1 MTNIMQL
8 PDGIAEVIVYTNA
21 LSSNQMAAVQGYLAK
36 KYRLEHEIS
45 PWMILAIV
53 VGLLIIAGVINLLYW
68 QRKYYRR
75 VDERLEE
82 YRKLVKSCPKEQVAL
97 VFQEIT
103 EFMETSAMNRRH
115 DRCAHCLLAYL
126 QGRCDE
132 GKPAGQ
138 HCVLL

>member
-45 PWMILAIV
+45 PWMIIAIV
-53 VGLLIIAGVINLLYW
+53 VGILIVVCAINMLYY
-68 QRKYYRR
+68 QRKYYKR

-82 YRKLVKSCPKEQVAL
+82 YRKLVKSCPKEQVAI

-103 EFMETSAMNRRH
+103 EYMEMTAMNRRH
-115 DRCAHCLLAYL
+115 VLAAHCLLAYL
-126 QGRCDE
+126 HGRCDE

-138 HCVLL
+138 QIVLI